1 MNPMRQ
7 IGFAALF
14 TVAEKA
20 GTIASSNG
28 NATAAPNPRRNV
40 RRGNAILVTIMTAA
54 SASGR
59 DDC

>member
-1 MNPMRQ
+1 MRVT
-7 IGFAALF
+7 GLAALLC
-14 TVAEKA
+14 AADNA

-28 NATAAPNPRRNV
+28 SANVAPMPLRNV
-40 RRGNAILVTIMTAA
+40 RRGKAIFVMIMTAA